1 MPSADDSVL
10 LRQFAENRSDEAFTD
25 LVERHLNLVY
35 SIALRQAGDPH
46 EAQEIAQAVFIILA
60 RKAGS
65 LRNDKALASWLF
77 QTTRL
82 TANNFIRSGIRRHRR
97 EQEAYMQSLLNEPTD
112 ETWQRIAPMLDAA
125 VGALGEKDRRAVLL
139 RFYEGRNLRDVG
151 AILGASEDAAEKR
164 VARALDKLRKT
175 FAKHGVDSTTA
186 AIAGT
191 ISANFTQA
199 APAGLAKTI
208 SSVAIAKSAA
218 ASTSAI
224 TLAKGALKI
233 MAWTKT
239 KTAIVAG
246 AALLLTAGTATVVK
260 IYYFP
265 TIKDSYFQAN
275 YQHFQKLPGGLFTL
289 RPTHFHTPADGL
301 DYSCEAS
308 GPTGE
313 HLTWMMGRNRT
324 FQQLITRLY
333 NCATWQVV
341 WPPDVPKYKFDYLYT
356 MLDTKTERFD
366 TAIKKLGY
374 VASWQE
380 PETEVYLLRVVTPG
394 SSALKANSSAKDP
407 GEKWTSED
415 QLEFRGRWLGSLANE
430 IQDLANVPV
439 IDQTGDPTAYD
450 FDFNCPKSDVTDQ
463 NWDSISH
470 SLARLGLQLVPTN
483 MPVRMLVVEKTK

>member
-1 MPSADDSVL
+1 MDDSVL
-10 LRQFAENRSDEAFTD
+10 LREYSENRSDEAFTA
-25 LVERHLNLVY
+25 LAERHLNLVY
-35 SIALRQAGDPH
+35 SVALRQAGNPQD
-46 EAQEIAQAVFIILA
+46 AQEIAQAVFIILA
-60 RKAGS
+60 RKAES

-82 TANNFIRSGIRRHRR
+82 TANNFIRSGIRRQYR
-97 EQEAYMQSLLNEPTD
+97 EQEAYMQSLLNDPTD
-112 ETWQRIAPMLDAA
+112 DTWRRIAPMLDAA
-125 VGALGEKDRRAVLL
+125 VGALAEKDRCAILL
-139 RFYEGRNLRDVG
+139 RFYEDQNLRDVG
-151 AILGASEDAAEKR
+151 VTLGASEDAAEKR
-164 VARALDKLRKT
+164 VARALEKLRKI
-175 FAKHGVDSTTA
+175 FLKHGVDSTTA

-191 ISANFTQA
+191 ISANFVHA
-199 APAGLAKTI
+199 APAGLAHTI

-218 ASTSAI
+218 ASSTTF
-224 TLAKGALKI
+224 TLVKGALKI

-260 IYYFP
+260 TYYFP

-289 RPTHFHTPADGL
+289 RPTHFRTPANGL

-308 GPTGE
+308 SPTGE

-341 WPPDVPKYKFDYLYT
+341 WPADAPKYKFDYLYT
-356 MLDTKTERFD
+356 MLDTKTGRFE
-366 TAIKKLGY
+366 TALRKLGY

-380 PETEVYLLRVVTPG
+380 PDTQVYLLRVVTPG
-394 SSALKANSSAKDP
+394 SSALKTDSSAQDP
-407 GEKWTSED
+407 GEKWTSENR
-415 QLEFRGRWLGSLANE
+415 LAFRSRWLGSLANE

-439 IDQTGDPTAYD
+439 IDQTGDPAAYD

-463 NWDSISH
+463 NWDSINA
-470 SLARLGLQLVPTN
+470 SLAQLGLQLVPTN
-483 MPVRMLVVEKTK
+483 MPMRMLVVEKAK